1 MVWGSLMIEEKPNTL
16 YDNINLG
23 LQGEGTPE
31 LPKEL
36 EKYMGEALEKLLN
49 KDFSDLHGELYE
61 RERVCLVALRMKGQ
75 IYDIDIYDKFIK
87 DYVLRSVAYK
97 RKRAEETVK
106 VLEGLHQYNRT
117 SWSQKIKQ
125 RLLGGGG
132 I

>member
-1 MVWGSLMIEEKPNTL
+1 MIEEKPNTL
-16 YDNINLG
+16 YDNINLMG
-23 LQGEGTPE
+23 SGEGTPE

-36 EKYMGEALEKLLN
+36 EKYMGKALEKLLN